1 MAEEQHEYKLVTG
14 ATIRGNRKAIP
25 VSEWLAEGT
34 RLFGNEVR
42 KWRFKCPMCGKVYSV
57 QEFIDAGGKGG
68 PNGAYQECIGRY
80 KGAGSPGAK
89 DGNPDG
95 CNWVAYG
102 LFGTAGKGRLVQSD
116 DGAVF
121 EVFHYAEAGK

>member
-1 MAEEQHEYKLVTG
+1 MYKYRKSETCTITTPMP
-14 ATIRGNRKAIP
+14 ATP
-25 VSEWLAEGT
+25 VGEWLAEGK
-34 RLFGNEVR
+34 RRFGDDVTA
-42 KWRFKCPMCGKVYSV
+42 WRFVCPMCGKVYSV

-102 LFGTAGKGRLVQSD
+102 LLGTCGKGRVILTT
-116 DGAVF
+116 DGWAV
-121 EVFHYAEAGK
+121 EVFHFAGEGEHGQV